1 MSVCFFVLFLLLCFP
16 GPVLSCGVAQNLSA
30 CPLSEETVSAIDEAV
45 ERAVVDR
52 KTPGAVVLVGHNGRV
67 ILEKAYGDRSVE
79 PRVEPMTPDT
89 VFDLASLTK
98 VIATAP
104 SIMLLVQQGRLWL
117 DDPAAKYLPEFSK
130 RGKRK
135 ITIRHLLTHYS
146 GLPADLRLPKARRM
160 SPKSIWA
167 RICQAKPLAPP
178 GTRFVYSDL
187 GFVVL
192 GKVVERI
199 SGESLDVFA
208 DENFF
213 VPLKM
218 RSSRFRPPKLDRE
231 RIAPT
236 ERTRNGDIM
245 RGEVHDPLAS
255 MLRGVAGDAGLF
267 STAQDLSRFCQM
279 LLNQGSLDGATVLAP
294 ETVRLMVS
302 PQTAADQENVRAFG
316 WDINSIYS
324 SPKGSYFS
332 PQSYGHTGYTGTSIW
347 IDPAIESYVIILTNR
362 VHPDGKGNV
371 KELRTQIAD
380 VVGAALA
387 RRSTPQLTE
396 QSR

>member
-1 MSVCFFVLFLLLCFP
+1 
-16 GPVLSCGVAQNLSA
+16 
-30 CPLSEETVSAIDEAV
+30 
-45 ERAVVDR
+45 
-52 KTPGAVVLVGHNGRV
+52 
-67 ILEKAYGDRSVE
+67 
-79 PRVEPMTPDT
+79 
-89 VFDLASLTK
+89 
-98 VIATAP
+98 
-104 SIMLLVQQGRLWL
+104 
-117 DDPAAKYLPEFSK
+117 
-130 RGKRK
+130 
-135 ITIRHLLTHYS
+135 
-146 GLPADLRLPKARRM
+146 
-160 SPKSIWA
+160 
-167 RICQAKPLAPP
+167 
-178 GTRFVYSDL
+178 VYSDL

>member
-1 MSVCFFVLFLLLCFP
+1 
-16 GPVLSCGVAQNLSA
+16 
-30 CPLSEETVSAIDEAV
+30 
-45 ERAVVDR
+45 
-52 KTPGAVVLVGHNGRV
+52 
-67 ILEKAYGDRSVE
+67 
-79 PRVEPMTPDT
+79 
-89 VFDLASLTK
+89 
-98 VIATAP
+98 
-104 SIMLLVQQGRLWL
+104 
-117 DDPAAKYLPEFSK
+117 
-130 RGKRK
+130 
-135 ITIRHLLTHYS
+135 
-146 GLPADLRLPKARRM
+146 
-160 SPKSIWA
+160 
-167 RICQAKPLAPP
+167 
-178 GTRFVYSDL
+178 
-187 GFVVL
+187 
-192 GKVVERI
+192 
-199 SGESLDVFA
+199 
-208 DENFF
+208 
-213 VPLKM
+213 
-218 RSSRFRPPKLDRE
+218 
-231 RIAPT
+231 
-236 ERTRNGDIM
+236 M

-380 VVGAALA
+380 IVGAALA

>member
-1 MSVCFFVLFLLLCFP
+1 
-16 GPVLSCGVAQNLSA
+16 
-30 CPLSEETVSAIDEAV
+30 
-45 ERAVVDR
+45 
-52 KTPGAVVLVGHNGRV
+52 LVGHNGRV